1 MSDIDPTYAE
11 PARRRGFSGF
21 QVLMIVFL
29 VILLTAGITYWF
41 VRTYIYAREFQPV
54 ELSVKEQQALDGKLA
69 AIGLEPTEILPNA
82 KRAEPKASDFD
93 DEGRLQARKPTAKP
107 VPAARSTSANANS
120 TPCWRAILISRGALP
135 STLPTIWPAHG
146 LSYPLILTFRFSE
159 AGRCA

>member
-82 KRAEPKASDFD
+82 KRGEPKTSDFD
-93 DEGRLQARKPTAKP
+93 DEGRLQAGSLH
-107 VPAARSTSANANS
+107 RSGRQPRDQPQRTR
-120 TPCWRAILISRGALP
+120 TQR
-135 STLPTIWPAHG
+135 H
-146 LSYPLILTFRFSE
+146 
-159 AGRCA
+159 AGEQS